1 MNVTISRVEKDAKI
15 TLQESGG
22 MAIITINRPHLKNAM
37 TKNMWREL
45 AALGRKVLEN
55 PKNKVVI
62 LRGSRNQFTAGSD
75 LKQFNTLTVEESEE
89 AFRFMEEAISTI
101 ENLPLPTI
109 GIINGP
115 AMGAGFELALACDI
129 RVGTPNTTMGMPIGR
144 LGITLNQMFA
154 KRIVDLIGKSR
165 TLDLIY
171 TNRILSAEECE
182 RLGLLTYLVDEDT
195 DVNQFAL
202 QLANKIKEQSPASII
217 AAKRSVAYCQPRVQ
231 FQWDTS
237 TSTSVDPVDFPEGV
251 RAFVEKRKPSFKNR
265 SFQEL

>member
-1 MNVTISRVEKDAKI
+1 MNVTISRVEADGKI

-22 MAIITINRPHLKNAM
+22 MAIITINRPHLRNAM
-37 TKNMWREL
+37 TRDMWKEL
-45 AALGRKVLEN
+45 ASLGKKVLEN

-62 LRGSRNQFTAGSD
+62 LRGSGNQFTAGSD
-75 LKQFNTLTVEESEE
+75 LKQFNNFTVEQSEE
-89 AFRFMEEAISTI
+89 AFQRMEEAISTI
-101 ENLPLPTI
+101 ENLPLPTV

-115 AMGAGFELALACDI
+115 AMGAGFQLALACDI

-171 TNRILSAEECE
+171 TNRILKADECE
-182 RLGLLTYLVDEDT
+182 RLGLLTYLVEEDD

-202 QLANKIKEQSPASII
+202 QLASKIKDQSPASIR
-217 AAKRSVAYCQPRVQ
+217 AAKRSVAYVLPRVQ
-231 FQWDTS
+231 FQWDTET
-237 TSTSVDPVDFPEGV
+237 TSSVDPIDFPEGV
-251 RAFVEKRKPSFKNR
+251 RAFVEKRKPNFNNR
-265 SFQEL
+265 NM

>member
-1 MNVTISRVEKDAKI
+1 MLCMNVTISRIEADGKI

-22 MAIITINRPHLKNAM
+22 MAIITIHRPHLRNAM
-37 TKNMWREL
+37 TRNMWREL
-45 AALGRKVLEN
+45 TAIGKKILEN

-62 LRGSRNQFTAGSD
+62 LRGGKDQFTAGSD
-75 LKQFNTLTVEESEE
+75 LKQFNHLTVEESEE

-101 ENLPLPTI
+101 ENLPLPTV

-129 RVGTPNTTMGMPIGR
+129 RIGTPHTTMGIPIGR

-171 TNRILSAEECE
+171 TNRILRAEECE
-182 RLGLLTYLVDEDT
+182 RLGLLTYLVDEET

-202 QLANKIKEQSPASII
+202 QIANKIKEQSPASVR
-217 AAKRSVAYCQPRVQ
+217 AAKRSVAYCQPRVN
-231 FQWDTS
+231 FQWETGIS
-237 TSTSVDPVDFPEGV
+237 SSVDPYDFPEGV
-251 RAFVEKRKPSFKNR
+251 RAFVEKRKPNFKDR
-265 SFQEL
+265 